1 VTVNTSKEAIIAWC
15 QGYLADILEVPAAAV
30 DPGATFDHLG
40 VGSAIAVSLLINVE
54 AWYGV
59 ELPAQA
65 LFDALARGTDPD
77 CLLSADDHGVTPRW
91 SPGQPFQGTQRAAR

>member
-1 VTVNTSKEAIIAWC
+1 MTVNTSKEAIIAWC

-65 LFDALARGTDPD
+65 LFDNRTLDAVAGWVAALARPD
-77 CLLSADDHGVTPRW
+77 
-91 SPGQPFQGTQRAAR
+91 AA